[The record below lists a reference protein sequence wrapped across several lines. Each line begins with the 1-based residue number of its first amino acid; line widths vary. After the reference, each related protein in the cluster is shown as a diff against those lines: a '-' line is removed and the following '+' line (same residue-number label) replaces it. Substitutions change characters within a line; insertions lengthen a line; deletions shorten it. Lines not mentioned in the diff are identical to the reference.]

1 MSEKIIIVV
10 IVVVVDIKNI
20 TDNRKFWKTIKPL
33 FSEKHFSNNKI
44 ILVGDEILSDNQE
57 IAETFNIYFAYVVKS
72 LEIEG
77 FKTRDFSYTTEL
89 DYIANIVEKFK
100 DHPSITKIKAN
111 VRLNERFQFESIDE
125 STMNARI
132 DALEKKKTRLRTMI
146 FPPGS

>member
-44 ILVGDEILSDNQE
+44 ILVGEEILADNLL
-57 IAETFNIYFAYVVKS
+57 ISETFNIYFAYVVKS

-132 DALEKKKTRLRTMI
+132 DALEKKKNRLRTMI

>member
-1 MSEKIIIVV
+1 MEK
-10 IVVVVDIKNI
+10 
-20 TDNRKFWKTIKPL
+20 IKPL

-44 ILVGDEILSDNQE
+44 ILVEGDEILSDNQE
-57 IAETFNIYFAYVVKS
+57 IAEIFNIYFANVVKS

-77 FKTRDFSYTTEL
+77 FKTYDFSYTLEL

-111 VRLNERFQFESIDE
+111 VRLNERFQFEPIDE
-125 STMNARI
+125 STMNDRI
-132 DALEKKKTRLRTMI
+132 GALDKKNLLRTII